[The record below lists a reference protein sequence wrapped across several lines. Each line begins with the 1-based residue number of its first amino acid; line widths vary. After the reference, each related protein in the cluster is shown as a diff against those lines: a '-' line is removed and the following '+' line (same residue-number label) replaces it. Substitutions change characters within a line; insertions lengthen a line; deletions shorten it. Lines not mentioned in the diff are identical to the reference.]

1 LFKGIMSEAGRGKGH
16 MSPRGKVTLTEI
28 AAHAKVSRSTVSLVL
43 RESPLVNDKTRERVR
58 QSIYALDYV
67 YDRGA
72 ARMRGKSSQTVGLVV
87 TDLTNSFYAEFI
99 AGVDEA
105 LDACGRIALLANT
118 GEDVDRQ
125 RRVLERFREHAVDG
139 VILCAAEGASPA
151 FVDRLREWG
160 MPCVQALREVGHAA
174 TDFVGT
180 DNRLGTEMATEH
192 LVRRGHRSIVFIG
205 GAATTSVSQLR
216 RQGYADAMQS
226 NGLSP
231 VIFRCRSTKQE
242 AALAAREAFA
252 GDDAP
257 TAAVCFNDPVAMG
270 VTLGVRQLRR
280 TPGEE
285 VAVIGFDD
293 TADAALWVPGLSSI
307 AIHPAEIGAAAAKLL
322 MRRILDPDGAPE
334 RIIVPPRLVVRDST
348 RHVFEAAGTP

>member
-1 LFKGIMSEAGRGKGH
+1 MSAIDEGGGIAHPG
-16 MSPRGKVTLTEI
+16 GKVTLTEI

-43 RESPLVNDKTRERVR
+43 RESPLVNEKTRARVR
-58 QSIYALDYV
+58 ESIEALDYV

-72 ARMRGKSSQTVGLVV
+72 ARMRGRTSQTIGLVV

-99 AGVDEA
+99 AGVDAA
-105 LDACGRIALLANT
+105 LDAGGRIALLANT
-118 GEDVDRQ
+118 GEDLDRQ

-139 VILCAAEGASPA
+139 VVLCAAEGASPA
-151 FVDRLREWG
+151 FVDRLRDWG
-160 MPCVQALREVGHAA
+160 MPCVQALREVEGASA
-174 TDFVGT
+174 DFVGT

-205 GAATTSVSQLR
+205 GAAETSVSHLR
-216 RQGYADAMQS
+216 RQGYADAMRA

-231 VIFRCRSTKQE
+231 VIFRCRSTKEE

-270 VTLGVRQLRR
+270 VTLGVRQLGR
-280 TPGEE
+280 TPDED

-293 TADAALWVPGLSSI
+293 TADAALWVPRLSSI
-307 AIHPAEIGAAAAKLL
+307 AIHPAEIGSAAAGLL
-322 MRRILDPDGAPE
+322 MRRIGDPDGAPE
-334 RIIVPPRLVVRDST
+334 RIIVPPRLVARDST
-348 RHVFEAAGTP
+348 RRVLEHAGAA

>member
-1 LFKGIMSEAGRGKGH
+1 MDEAGQEKGH
-16 MSPRGKVTLTEI
+16 VRPRGKVTLTEI

-43 RESPLVNDKTRERVR
+43 RESPLVNEKTRERVR
-58 QSIYALDYV
+58 QSIDALDYV

-105 LDACGRIALLANT
+105 LDAGGRIALLANT

-139 VILCAAEGASPA
+139 VILCAAEGASPE

-160 MPCVQALREVGHAA
+160 MPCVQALREVEGASA
-174 TDFVGT
+174 DFVGT

-192 LVRRGHRSIVFIG
+192 LIDRGHRSIVFIG
-205 GAATTSVSQLR
+205 GAAETSVSRLR
-216 RQGYADAMQS
+216 RQGYVDAMQAK
-226 NGLSP
+226 GLHP
-231 VIFRCRSTKQE
+231 VVSRCRSTKQE
-242 AALAAREAFA
+242 AALVAREAF
-252 GDDAP
+252 GGEDAP

-270 VTLGVRQLRR
+270 VTLGVRQLGRS
-280 TPGEE
+280 PGDD

-307 AIHPAEIGAAAAKLL
+307 AIHPAEIGAAAAELL
-322 MRRILDPDGAPE
+322 MRRIIEPDGAPE
-334 RIIVPPRLVVRDST
+334 RIIVPPRLVARDST
-348 RHVFEAAGTP
+348 RLVLEPAGAA